1 MNEDLFTDMFQKL
14 DSIDKNGQLLI
25 QKLTEWQTAY
35 YYLHGRYTQLEKNYN
50 EVLEKYNELVNKE
63 KEL

>member
-25 QKLTEWQTAY
+25 QKLTEWQNAY
-35 YYLHGRYTQLEKNYN
+35 YHLHGRYTQLEKNYN
-50 EVLEKYNELVNKE
+50 ELLENYNALIKNE